1 MVRLGDIAT
10 VVTGSTPK
18 TSVEEYWNGT
28 NCWITP
34 AELSDKVIVV
44 HDTER
49 KVTDLAISDT
59 SLKPLP
65 IGTVLLSSR
74 APIGKVAIT
83 GCVMYCN
90 QGFKN
95 LVCGERI
102 YNKYLFWFL
111 RGRTEYLNSLGRGV
125 TFKEISKTIVEGI
138 RIPLPPFDIQK
149 HIADTLDKTQEIID
163 GHKKQLAEL
172 DNLIKSV
179 FYEMFGD
186 LILNDM
192 NWELSTVEK
201 VCTDI
206 IGGGTPSKSNPG
218 YYIGNIPWVTP
229 KDMKSIEV
237 FDSIDHINMN
247 AINNSSAKLIP
258 VNSILMVIRSGI
270 LKRTLPV
277 AINKVEVAVN
287 QDMKAFIVS
296 DKIRPEYLLFYF
308 IMTQSNILR
317 HVRSVTADN
326 IEFNLIKNLVL
337 PLPPYSI
344 QNKFAE
350 IVTKIEEQKAIVKQA
365 ITESE
370 NLFNSL
376 MSEYFD

>member
-172 DNLIKSV
+172 DNLIKSF

-186 LILNDM
+186 PVTNEKHWDQKK
-192 NWELSTVEK
+192 LSMLSSLVS
-201 VCTDI
+201 
-206 IGGGTPSKSNPG
+206 GGTPSREFPEYFNG
-218 YYIGNIPWVTP
+218 DIPWITTVALGKLFISDEDAVEYITE
-229 KDMKSIEV
+229 DAVE
-237 FDSIDHINMN
+237 
-247 AINNSSAKLIP
+247 NSATKKIP
-258 VNSILMVIRSGI
+258 PGSVLFGVRVGVG
-270 LKRTLPV
+270 KV
-277 AINKVEVAVN
+277 AINLVEMCTN
-287 QDMKAFIVS
+287 QDVVAITDI
-296 DKIRPEYLLFYF
+296 DKRLN
-308 IMTQSNILR
+308 NIFLMETLKKYSR
-317 HVRSVTADN
+317 LYSSQQRGATIKGITSKILQDT
-326 IEFNLIKNLVL
+326 LI
-337 PLPPYSI
+337 PIPPFDL
-344 QNKFAE
+344 QNKFAD
-350 IVTKIEEQKAIVKQA
+350 IVTKIEEQKILVKQA

-370 NLFNSL
+370 HLFNSL